1 MLSHLL
7 LLLPLQHQWG
17 LLHAAYNELF
27 FFLFQP
33 ITIIIELKR
42 NFRMLSPPGGQRER
56 RTKSLNAILAIM

>member
-1 MLSHLL
+1 MLSHLLL

-17 LLHAAYNELF
+17 LLHAAYNEL